1 MKRLLFKF
9 FVRILKNENCI
20 FNLSLRV
27 QVFISLVF
35 FSYGHD
41 VFSQDFIFSPI
52 EDRQQLNEEKIRSF
66 IELHDGRIGVFTEG
80 MFNLYDGSGFKTI
93 EIEDDNSAPLISYMG
108 FHHSYLENNRIW
120 FKYRG
125 KISLINIS
133 KEKSEANPLKI
144 LSSLGFKGTPV
155 NLFVDEKKDIWIVN
169 NSGKLLCYEQG
180 SKKVITFLNSIDLKG
195 GADEILYDLVLH
207 KKKVYL
213 IYKSGLIRCF
223 DRSSAKELYKEFI
236 VKDASGSFTQWNH
249 AAAVGNYI
257 YVIRAGISKGQLVR
271 YDTQTRQS
279 VVVLQADTYWLNT
292 FAANN
297 NGDFFMSCSQGL
309 WYFKSGNTVGTF
321 YPEMTLTDG
330 HKIKTEVSTVLFDR
344 QGGLW
349 AGTLNKGIYYQ
360 HPDRSRF
367 KYYQKSNFNLKSNEE
382 FQVNCFEETVDNKLL
397 IGTNEAL
404 YAAELPLNRTKSFK
418 VLIPDL
424 YCHSLHK
431 DSTGQIWISTN
442 KGLYVSGRD
451 GFIKQYTKQSAG
463 FVYETKQGDIY
474 VCTGTGILKWNK
486 TLQSFGLLPLIN
498 SPVNVFQMTEWN
510 QKLIG
515 ISSNGPFI
523 MNAAGDKISM
533 PLEKE
538 HKKMPMFSQKNHKYS
553 CLLSDS
559 EQNLWVGTYNG
570 LTVWDNKNQKLY
582 EINTDK
588 GLVNNSIKAI
598 VEDKDRSFWV
608 TTSRGVSHIIKKR
621 TASGLTFR
629 IINHD
634 KYTGVL
640 EYPFTDRAAF
650 ISSKNGLFIGGIDG
664 MNNLQK
670 NDSKDNQFVLNP
682 ILFNFKLFGKNVIID
697 EKIDG
702 NIVLNNAISSTDT
715 LRLKYD
721 QNFFSIGFSGL
732 NYKNPSQTY
741 YRYKLEDVDQNWR
754 SENFTS
760 GIGEA
765 GYTNITPGHY
775 IFKVQASSDGIHW
788 PGREK
793 NLLIIIEPP
802 IWNTAFAKILY
813 FVLLC
818 IGIALISKALVK
830 RNILIRKK
838 QQDYAI
844 ERAKSDFITNMS
856 HELRT
861 PLTLIITPLKSLLAK
876 VEDQKIKK
884 ELLRISS
891 NSDLLLDTVN
901 QLLDFKKIDTGE
913 EILHRNFY
921 DNLSF
926 LTELC
931 TAYVPIAEE
940 KGISFTWDIDQQND
954 DLYLDRQK
962 ITRIIINLLSN
973 AFKFTGLGGKVKFSA
988 VIDSKDKVL
997 TILVEDSGIG
1007 ISKTEIDHIFNRF
1020 YQADNQKGV
1029 SSGSGI
1035 GLYMVKYYAEMHG
1048 GSVSAASNPGQG
1060 TCFKVLLS
1068 VQKKAELLPFEAG
1081 EESTRKSILV
1091 VEDHSIFRSYL
1102 FDELKKYYD
1111 VITANN
1117 GEDGLTKAMKHV
1129 PDLIITDMMMPEM
1142 DGPQLSQSVRN
1153 TIAISHIPIIMLTGR
1168 ASDEARFE
1176 GYEAGV
1182 DAYMIKP
1189 FDINLLVLRINKLLE
1204 LNDTR
1209 RKTFIK
1215 EKEVKIDTLT
1225 DNPIDQEFLKRAF
1238 QCVFDNLS
1246 NSDYTVEKFSEDM
1259 NMDRTGLYRKL
1270 MALTDHSPT
1279 NFIRTIR
1286 LKKAAELLLD
1296 KKLTIADISDQV
1308 GFNSISYFTKC
1319 FHEAFGK
1326 TPSQSREENVST
1338 G

>member
-1 MKRLLFKF
+1 MKEK
-9 FVRILKNENCI
+9 
-20 FNLSLRV
+20 
-27 QVFISLVF
+27 VF
-35 FSYGHD
+35 FQLSSYLQLLIYILLCFYTAN
-41 VFSQDFIFSPI
+41 VRAQDFLFSPI

-66 IELHDGRIGVFTEG
+66 IELQDGRIGVFTEG

-93 EIEDDNSAPLISYMG
+93 EIDDDNSASLIAYTG

-125 KISLINIS
+125 KISLINVS
-133 KEKSEANPLKI
+133 KEKSEANPIKVLK
-144 LSSLGFKGTPV
+144 SLGFKGTPV

-169 NSGKLLCYEQG
+169 DSGRLLCYEQE
-180 SKKVITFLNSIDLKG
+180 SKKVISFLNSIDLKD
-195 GADEILYDLVLH
+195 AANDILYDLVFH

-213 IYKSGLIRCF
+213 IYKSGVIRCF
-223 DRSSAKELYKEFI
+223 DRSSAKEIYKGFI
-236 VKDASGSFTQWNH
+236 AKDTSDNFTQWNH
-249 AAAVGNYI
+249 ATAVGDYL
-257 YVIRAGISKGQLVR
+257 YVIRAGISQGQLVR

-297 NGDFFMSCSQGL
+297 NGDFFISCSQGL
-309 WYFKSGNTVGTF
+309 WYFKAGNTTGTF
-321 YPEMTLTDG
+321 YPELTLTDN

-367 KYYQKSNFNLKSNEE
+367 KYFQKNNFNLKSNDE
-382 FQVNCFEETVDNKLL
+382 FQVNCFEETVDDKLL

-404 YAAELPLNRTKSFK
+404 YIAELPLNRTKAFK
-418 VLIPDL
+418 VLVPDL
-424 YCHSLHK
+424 YCYSLHK
-431 DSTGQIWISTN
+431 DSAGQIWISTN
-442 KGLYVSGRD
+442 KGLYVYGRD
-451 GFIKQYTKQSAG
+451 GFIKQHTKQSTS

-474 VCTGTGILKWNK
+474 VCTNTGILKWNK
-486 TLQSFGLLPLIN
+486 SLRSLGLSPLIN
-498 SPVNVFQMTEWN
+498 SPLNIFQMTQWN

-559 EQNLWVGTYNG
+559 DQDLWVGTYND
-570 LTVWDNKNQKLY
+570 LTIWDNKNQKLY

-598 VEDKDRSFWV
+598 VEDKDCSFWV
-608 TTSRGVSHIIKKR
+608 TTSRGISHIIKKR
-621 TASGLTFR
+621 TASRLTFR
-629 IINHD
+629 IVNHD
-634 KYTGVL
+634 KYTGVQ

-664 MNNLQK
+664 MNNLER
-670 NDSKDNQFVLNP
+670 NDARDNQFVLNP
-682 ILFNFKLFGKNVIID
+682 ILFNFKLFGKNVTIG
-697 EKIDG
+697 EEIDG
-702 NIVLNNAISSTDT
+702 NIVLNNAISSIDT

-721 QNFFSIGFSGL
+721 QNFFSVGFSGL

-741 YRYKLEDVDQNWR
+741 YRYKLEHIDENWR
-754 SENFTS
+754 NENSTS

-765 GYTNITPGHY
+765 SYTNITPGHY

-788 PGREK
+788 PGKDK

-802 IWNTAFAKILY
+802 LWNTTFAKILY
-813 FVLLC
+813 FILIC
-818 IGIALISKALVK
+818 IGIIILSKALVK

-838 QQDYAI
+838 QQDHAI
-844 ERAKSDFITNMS
+844 ERAKSDFITNIS

-931 TAYVPIAEE
+931 IAYVSIAEE
-940 KGISFTWDIDQQND
+940 NGISFTWNIDQQND

-973 AFKFTGLGGKVKFSA
+973 AFKFTGSGGTIKFSA

-1007 ISKTEIDHIFNRF
+1007 ISKTETDHIFNRF
-1020 YQADNQKGV
+1020 YQADNQKGI
-1029 SSGSGI
+1029 STGSGI

-1048 GSVSAASNPGQG
+1048 GSVSVVSNPGQG

-1068 VQKKAELLPFEAG
+1068 VQKKTELPSSEVG
-1081 EESTRKSILV
+1081 EESTRKSILI
-1091 VEDHSIFRSYL
+1091 VEDHTIFRGYL
-1102 FDELKKYYD
+1102 FDELKKYYN

-1117 GEDGLTKAMKHV
+1117 GEEGLKKAIIHI

-1142 DGPQLSQSVRN
+1142 DGPQLSHTVRN

-1182 DAYMIKP
+1182 DAYMVKP
-1189 FDINLLVLRINKLLE
+1189 FDINLLILRINKLLE
-1204 LNDTR
+1204 INETR

-1215 EKEVKIDTLT
+1215 EKEVKADTLT

-1238 QCVFDNLS
+1238 QCISDNLS
-1246 NSDYTVEKFSEDM
+1246 NSEYTVEKFSEDM

-1296 KKLTIADISDQV
+1296 KNLTIADVSDQV

-1326 TPSQSREENVST
+1326 TPSQSREGNVSAE
-1338 G
+1338 